1 MFEYF
6 PGNYVWNLQFLSAI
20 GMGGQISEMDE
31 VCRSLQEASRR
42 MDLASQEEWFEG
54 WKHMAERVERLAL
67 TDEEA
72 GRFLSAGRKYVRSS
86 IYYFMAERVISHQDD
101 RRIQTYQKAL
111 TTFKKGLQLKKE
123 SVEWVEVPFQGKSL
137 PSLFV
142 KAPGNGRLPCTVH
155 YNGLDSMKEFIYLSE
170 AEEFRQRGISLLI
183 VDHPGVGEAL
193 RLRDMYSGA
202 DTEVSASACVDYLE
216 TRNDVDPDRIGIAAL
231 SMGGYYAPRA
241 AAFEKRF
248 KCCAVLGAFWS
259 IKDLRDR
266 MEKGQDL
273 ELMGRG
279 HSENLPTPASQDH
292 FLWVFGINSLEQAE
306 KLIEEFTLEGV
317 ADKITCPLLIVHG
330 ENDRQIPL
338 DHAEKTIEAAI
349 NSPRKELKIFTLAEG
364 GAEHC
369 QVDNRTLGID
379 YIADWI
385 AEILGG
391 DSKGV

>member
-31 VCRSLQEASRR
+31 ACRSLQEASRR
-42 MDLASQEEWFEG
+42 MDLAAQEEWFES
-54 WKHMAERVERLAL
+54 WKHVAERVERLAL

-86 IYYFMAERVISHQDD
+86 IYYFTAERVISHQDD
-101 RRIQTYQKAL
+101 RRIQAYQKAL

-123 SVEWVEVPFQGKSL
+123 PVEWVEVPFQGKSL

-202 DTEVSASACVDYLE
+202 DTEVSAAACVDYLE
-216 TRNDVDPDRIGIAAL
+216 TRDDVDPDRIGIAAL

-273 ELMGRG
+273 ELMGKG
-279 HSENLPTPASQDH
+279 HSDNLSTPASQDH

-391 DSKGV
+391 DPKGV